1 MHCPFC
7 GSPGR
12 WVLRLSPVNLL
23 CTLITLGLWLW
34 VAPPVERRCHS
45 CGVSLARAA
54 RRLQIM
60 SGIVRPAGPA

>member
-1 MHCPFC
+1 
-7 GSPGR
+7 
-12 WVLRLSPVNLL
+12 VLRLSPVNLL
-23 CTLITLGLWLW
+23 CTLLTLGLWLW
-34 VAPPVERRCHS
+34 VAPPVERRCHA